1 MAVSVL
7 ARTDTLQ
14 DGLQAFD
21 ARRHLG
27 GVADLVGRVFADEL
41 DARGRSAV
49 REMQTAGKLGPL
61 LGGLMQSAMFQDM
74 IAGFVWLSDGRIVG
88 NVTIQ
93 PMDQNGLRWRISNVA
108 VSAEQRGRG
117 IPRLLMA
124 AALREIAQ
132 RGGTWST
139 LQVRV
144 DNPTARRLYDRWGF
158 SEVTSDGI
166 WRLPVLA
173 GKPPEV
179 EGAERLRP
187 LPGTAWRSSYE
198 LAKSIQTP
206 LEMWAEQIRT
216 EQYQTGRMAL
226 AGETL
231 GRLTGMW
238 RVERW
243 AAWSTDGM
251 TGMVETHAAVTA
263 PFTLRF
269 LVRKDARG
277 ALESALVTRGLPRS
291 VPGRSRPCGG
301 RAQSGSYR
309 RCGRAG
315 SVWFPGATH
324 SGDHAPAGRTRRPR
338 IVTCRRTTRTR
349 YEHKSFSRRADAD
362 FEYGQRWADYRRG
375 GRAAA
380 RSP

>member
-7 ARTDTLQ
+7 TRTDTLQ

-61 LGGLMQSAMFQDM
+61 LGGLMQVAMFQDM

-117 IPRLLMA
+117 IARLLMA

-158 SEVTSDGI
+158 SEVTSDGV
-166 WRLPVLA
+166 WHLPALA
-173 GKPPEV
+173 GRPPEV
-179 EGAERLRP
+179 EGMERLRP

-216 EQYQTGRMAL
+216 EQYQTGKMAL

-231 GRLTGMW
+231 GRLTGIW

-243 AAWSTDGM
+243 AAWGNDGM
-251 TGMVETHAAVTA
+251 TGMVETRAAVGA
-263 PFTLRF
+263 PSTLRF
-269 LVRKDARG
+269 LVRKEARWG
-277 ALESALVTRGLPRS
+277 VGERPGDVWSA
-291 VPGRSRPCGG
+291 
-301 RAQSGSYR
+301 
-309 RCGRAG
+309 
-315 SVWFPGATH
+315 
-324 SGDHAPAGRTRRPR
+324 
-338 IVTCRRTTRTR
+338 
-349 YEHKSFSRRADAD
+349 
-362 FEYGQRWADYRRG
+362 
-375 GRAAA
+375 
-380 RSP
+380 